1 MFCASSFVE
10 KLLEKVKNAD
20 ISLSYVKEPEIGYRV
35 GEGVQL
41 SCHRGYKFS
50 DDTIHK
56 NVSCV
61 DIGVWDPI
69 EDCQGMRYFTIQLLY
84 LSTVLSRKS
93 TTVREHSASNLLD
106 VVV

>member
-1 MFCASSFVE
+1 MFCASSFVD

-61 DIGVWDPI
+61 DIGVWDTI
-69 EDCQGMRYFTIQLLY
+69 EDCHGTKHFTIQVMY
-84 LSTVLSRKS
+84 LCIVSRRSTGDQL
-93 TTVREHSASNLLD
+93 TF
-106 VVV
+106 